1 MPTAISGTSSPSSSI
16 ASTSGINTMTGA
28 DFLNLMIMQL
38 QQQDPL
44 NPTDSNQL
52 LTQLS
57 QISTLQSNA
66 AMESSLKGLTLQQS
80 IGAGGNLIG
89 KTVQGIDGTGNTVQG
104 IVTSVKVQDKKVLL
118 ETDGGGQLPLE
129 NVTTIATTSPAV
141 ASAAG
146 LGGLL
151 SNAASGTADGTAAAN
166 TPNLSTLF
174 GLLSSLGAK

>member
-1 MPTAISGTSSPSSSI
+1 MAEPQVCPGCAGRRGT
-16 ASTSGINTMTGA
+16 
-28 DFLNLMIMQL
+28 
-38 QQQDPL
+38 
-44 NPTDSNQL
+44 
-52 LTQLS
+52 
-57 QISTLQSNA
+57 
-66 AMESSLKGLTLQQS
+66 EKVRH
-80 IGAGGNLIG
+80 
-89 KTVQGIDGTGNTVQG
+89 TV
-104 IVTSVKVQDKKVLL
+104 